1 MFKTNRNRSYLTYF
15 SPMFPNHIP
24 LKFWRY
30 KMGTLTRKSF
40 KEVLPM
46 KELFLHIGKLTIN
59 KLREYLSIKTQ
70 FVKKNKVIQL
80 FLLKM
85 VYINPFV
92 PNASILYPLKISKH
106 LKVF

>member
-1 MFKTNRNRSYLTYF
+1 
-15 SPMFPNHIP
+15 
-24 LKFWRY
+24 
-30 KMGTLTRKSF
+30 MGTLTRKSF

-46 KELFLHIGKLTIN
+46 KELFLHNGKLTIN
-59 KLREYLSIKTQ
+59 ELREYLSIKTQ
-70 FVKKNKVIQL
+70 LVKKNKVIQL